1 MPSILGI
8 LQGFPRF
15 GPVADLSP
23 VTTSSPQTV
32 APASSPLPGPAASVE
47 AIRLQLRSW
56 PEVEDYLRGC
66 KGVIV
71 PLGSTEQH
79 GPTGAIGTDA
89 LTAEAVAL
97 EVGRRTGV
105 LVTPV
110 QAFGMAEHHL
120 GFAGTISLQPSTL
133 LAVIHDVV
141 LSLARHGFERIF
153 VINGHGGN
161 IATTRAAFAEAYATA
176 ASRGLA
182 GSPGLR
188 CQLANWFM
196 AGPVMREARERYG
209 KREGHHATPSEI
221 ALTLH
226 LEPSLVAKQRPL
238 PEPPPAGPIH
248 GPEDFR
254 RRHPDGRMGS
264 DPFLASADDGQRF
277 LELAAEALSQDL
289 ETFLSE

>member
-1 MPSILGI
+1 MRANPATGPAL
-8 LQGFPRF
+8 P
-15 GPVADLSP
+15 GPVAS
-23 VTTSSPQTV
+23 T
-32 APASSPLPGPAASVE
+32 E

-56 PEVEDYLRGC
+56 PEVETYLESCR
-66 KGVIV
+66 GVIV

-97 EVGRRTGV
+97 EVGRRSGV

-120 GFAGTISLQPSTL
+120 GFAGTISLQPATL
-133 LAVIHDVV
+133 LAVLHDLV
-141 LSLARHGFERIF
+141 LSLARHGFERVF

-161 IATTRAAFAEAYATA
+161 IATARAAFAQAYGTA
-176 ASRGLA
+176 ASRGI
-182 GSPGLR
+182 PGAERLR
-188 CQLANWFM
+188 CRLANWFT
-196 AGPVMREARERYG
+196 AGAVMQEARQLYG
-209 KREGHHATPSEI
+209 EREGHHATPSEI

-226 LEPSLVAKQRPL
+226 LEPTLAAKQRPL

-248 GPEDFR
+248 GPDDFR

-264 DPFLASADDGQRF
+264 DPFLAQAEHGSRF
-277 LELAAEALSQDL
+277 LNLASGALLADL
-289 ETFLSE
+289 EAFLAEPT

>member
-1 MPSILGI
+1 MPSTAPAPGTV
-8 LQGFPRF
+8 P
-15 GPVADLSP
+15 GPVA
-23 VTTSSPQTV
+23 TS
-32 APASSPLPGPAASVE
+32 E
-47 AIRLQLRSW
+47 EIRLQLRSW
-56 PEVEDYLRGC
+56 PEVEDYLGRC
-66 KGVIV
+66 RGVIV

-105 LVTPV
+105 LVTPA

-133 LAVIHDVV
+133 LAVLHDVV
-141 LSLARHGFERIF
+141 LSLARHGFERIY

-161 IATTRAAFAEAYATA
+161 IATARAAFAQAYGTA
-176 ASRGLA
+176 AARGL
-182 GSPGLR
+182 PGAERLR
-188 CQLANWFM
+188 CRLANWFT
-196 AGPVMREARERYG
+196 AGPVMREARDRYG
-209 KREGHHATPSEI
+209 DREGHHATPSEI

-226 LEPSLVAKQRPL
+226 LEPSLNAKQRPL
-238 PEPPPAGPIH
+238 PEAAPAGPIH

-264 DPFLASADDGQRF
+264 DPFLATADDGARF
-277 LELAAEALSQDL
+277 LELAAAALADDLADFLGPEGEAS
-289 ETFLSE
+289 

>member
-1 MPSILGI
+1 M
-8 LQGFPRF
+8 
-15 GPVADLSP
+15 VA
-23 VTTSSPQTV
+23 TSS
-32 APASSPLPGPAASVE
+32 SPHSTE

-56 PEVEDYLRGC
+56 PEVEAYLQGC

-105 LVTPV
+105 LVTPA

-120 GFAGTISLQPSTL
+120 AFAGTISLQPATL
-133 LAVIHDVV
+133 LSVMHDLV
-141 LSLARHGFERIF
+141 LSLARHGFERIY

-161 IATTRAAFAEAYATA
+161 IATTKAAFSQAYGTA
-176 ASRGLA
+176 AARGLA
-182 GSPGLR
+182 NAGALR
-188 CQLANWFM
+188 CKLANWFM
-196 AGPVMREARERYG
+196 APEAMGLARELYG
-209 KREGHHATPSEI
+209 DREGHHATPSEI
-221 ALTLH
+221 AITLQ
-226 LEPSLVAKQRPL
+226 LEPSLQSKQRPL
-238 PEPPPAGPIH
+238 PDAAPAGPIH

-264 DPFLASADDGQRF
+264 DPSLATAEHGARFLDVAATALAADLERFLAEPAG
-277 LELAAEALSQDL
+277 
-289 ETFLSE
+289 

>member
-1 MPSILGI
+1 MQSQP
-8 LQGFPRF
+8 
-15 GPVADLSP
+15 
-23 VTTSSPQTV
+23 T
-32 APASSPLPGPAASVE
+32 ASAASAAPGAVHDTD

-56 PEVEDYLRGC
+56 PEVEGYLQGC

-105 LVTPV
+105 LVTPA

-133 LAVIHDVV
+133 LAVMHDLV

-161 IATTRAAFAEAYATA
+161 IATSKAAFAQAYAS
-176 ASRGLA
+176 ASARGLA
-182 GSPGLR
+182 AAPRLR
-188 CQLANWFM
+188 CRLANWFM
-196 AGPVMREARERYG
+196 AAPVMQKARELYG
-209 KREGHHATPSEI
+209 DREGQHATPSEI

-226 LEPSLVAKQRPL
+226 LEPSLISKQRPL
-238 PEPPPAGPIH
+238 DPPAPAGPIH

-254 RRHPDGRMGS
+254 LRYPDGRMGS
-264 DPFLASADDGQRF
+264 DPFLAQPDHGAELLALAAAALSDDLLRFLADD
-277 LELAAEALSQDL
+277 EAG
-289 ETFLSE
+289 

>member
-1 MPSILGI
+1 
-8 LQGFPRF
+8 
-15 GPVADLSP
+15 
-23 VTTSSPQTV
+23 
-32 APASSPLPGPAASVE
+32 PGPADSAE

-56 PEVEDYLRGC
+56 PQVESYLKHC

-97 EVGRRTGV
+97 EVGQRSGV
-105 LVTPV
+105 LVTPA

-120 GFAGTISLQPSTL
+120 GFPGTVSLQPSTL
-133 LAVIHDVV
+133 LAVMRDVV
-141 LSLARHGFERIF
+141 LSLASHGFERIF

-161 IATTRAAFAEAYATA
+161 IATTKAAFAEAYGEA
-176 ASRGLA
+176 RRRQLA
-182 GSPGLR
+182 VAPTLQCR
-188 CQLANWFM
+188 LANWFM
-196 AGPVMREARERYG
+196 AGPVFQEARRLYG
-209 KREGHHATPSEI
+209 EREGQHATPSEI

-226 LEPSLVAKQRPL
+226 LEPSLQQLQRPL
-238 PEPPPAGPIH
+238 PEPAPAGPIH

-264 DPFLASADDGQRF
+264 DPHLAQASHGASFLD
-277 LELAAEALSQDL
+277 LAATALCQDL
-289 ETFLSE
+289 EDFLRIQAP

>member
-1 MPSILGI
+1 MTP
-8 LQGFPRF
+8 
-15 GPVADLSP
+15 LS
-23 VTTSSPQTV
+23 S
-32 APASSPLPGPAASVE
+32 E

-56 PEVEDYLRGC
+56 PEVEDYLTTC

-105 LVTPV
+105 LVTPA

-120 GFAGTISLQPSTL
+120 GFPGTISLQPSTL
-133 LAVIHDVV
+133 LALLHDVV
-141 LSLARHGFERIF
+141 LSLARHGFERIY

-161 IATTRAAFAEAYATA
+161 IATSRAAFAEAYGTA
-176 ASRGLA
+176 GARGLPVA
-182 GSPGLR
+182 DRLR
-188 CQLANWFM
+188 CRLANWFT
-196 AGPVMREARERYG
+196 AGPVMQEARSLYG
-209 KREGHHATPSEI
+209 EREGHHATPSEI

-226 LEPSLVAKQRPL
+226 LEPSLSSKQRPL
-238 PEPPPAGPIH
+238 DDPPASGPIH
-248 GPEDFR
+248 GPDDFR

-264 DPFLASADDGQRF
+264 DPFLARADHGERF
-277 LELAAEALSQDL
+277 LELAATALAQDL
-289 ETFLSE
+289 HAFLAEPAA